1 MFQNGMDFNPFLWER
16 KKYIDTENIMKL
28 LYRVSERGD
37 GWDREWSTK
46 QSWFLLVT
54 LEVF

>member
-1 MFQNGMDFNPFLWER
+1 
-16 KKYIDTENIMKL
+16 MKL

-46 QSWFLLVT
+46 KSWFYLSVWKYFYYPEET
-54 LEVF
+54 EARSKSEAIDT